1 MERGDD
7 LVIIG
12 GGAAAWSAA
21 LAARAAGLATV
32 LVRRAPG
39 ASALGCGG
47 WRGPLPDIVA
57 DALVAQHLTHDAL
70 HHPLPHPDGEL
81 RTFDYAPA
89 SHVVALVETGAC
101 VVGIEG
107 MPAFR
112 ANALA
117 RLWGAAAEAEI
128 IADAVTLPGTPAAGW
143 ASVALARSIEADPAA
158 LADSLHDIVA
168 RTGCT
173 RIILPAVL
181 GMEDPSRIRQALESA
196 AGVPVG
202 EALATTPSL
211 PGWRV
216 DRALERAA
224 RSAGVRIVEGDVVD
238 ALRATDRID
247 EVSVLPRGGTETM
260 QLAAPRFL
268 LATGRYV
275 GGGIAASRVFA
286 ETVFGAAVWIEHL
299 GERFE
304 DVDPLAL
311 SDPVRTEP
319 QPILSAGVRVDS
331 RQRLSNVGGSATFTN
346 VWAAGAVRAALADGI
361 GTAAADGV
369 NAVAAMMEQR

>member
-12 GGAAAWSAA
+12 GGAAGWGAA
-21 LAARAAGLATV
+21 LAARAAGLATT

-57 DALVAQHLTHDAL
+57 DALVAQHLAHDVV

-81 RTFDYAPA
+81 RIFHYAPA
-89 SHVVALVETGAC
+89 SHVAALVETGAC
-101 VVGIEG
+101 VVAIEG
-107 MPAFR
+107 LPVFR
-112 ANALA
+112 ARALA
-117 RLWGAAAEAEI
+117 RLWGSA
-128 IADAVTLPGTPAAGW
+128 ADAEVIAESVTLPGTPPGGW
-143 ASVALARSIEADPAA
+143 ATVALAHAIEAAPEVLGAA
-158 LADSLHDIVA
+158 LRDVVA
-168 RTGCT
+168 RTGCA

-181 GMEDPSRIRQALESA
+181 GIDDPTRVRLAFESA
-196 AGVPVG
+196 TGVPVG
-202 EALATTPSL
+202 EALGVAPSL
-211 PGWRV
+211 PGWRL
-216 DRALERAA
+216 DRALERAVRA
-224 RSAGVRIVEGDVVD
+224 AGVRIIEGDVVD
-238 ALRATDRID
+238 AQRASDRID
-247 EVSVLPRGGTETM
+247 QLTVLPRGGTDTL
-260 QLAAPRFL
+260 QLAAPDYL
-268 LATGRYV
+268 LATGRYA

-299 GERFE
+299 GERFD

-369 NAVAAMMEQR
+369 HAVESVLRQR